1 MRLVVG
7 FLCLQSPFPVVTA
20 GRSTFATT
28 ARATACATAA
38 TCRADVRLH
47 VVIETFLP
55 LEDLSALQTGV
66 RRGFAV
72 DALVPQQV
80 HASLKLVAAGVA
92 GVGLPARVD
101 LLHVLLELA
110 LVFEP
115 APAMIAREGRKTAMY
130 AFVSRQVF
138 RRFKRLIATRTF
150 QEARLFLERVL
161 RVRV

>member
-28 ARATACATAA
+28 ARATARATAA

-72 DALVPQQV
+72 NALVPQQV
-80 HASLKLVAAGVA
+80 HAQQVPLLGASAGAAAHIG
-92 GVGLPARVD
+92 G
-101 LLHVLLELA
+101 
-110 LVFEP
+110 
-115 APAMIAREGRKTAMY
+115 
-130 AFVSRQVF
+130 SQ
-138 RRFKRLIATRTF
+138 RRRSDSPPRASF
-150 QEARLFLERVL
+150 RVL
-161 RVRV
+161 SAAPTKPQPGFQHLGLSLTSLRG